1 MSKGDAYKDFIS
13 TCIILR
19 MIFIQIRYIDSSTH
33 THTHTHTQID
43 AMVCE
48 LPSIL
53 VLMNFSIRF
62 RVSQDLHWF
71 ADYLVHV
78 ITN

>member
-19 MIFIQIRYIDSSTH
+19 MIFITIRYIDSSTH
-33 THTHTHTQID
+33 THTHTHIN

-48 LPSIL
+48 LPSML

-71 ADYLVHV
+71 ADYLV

>member
-19 MIFIQIRYIDSSTH
+19 MIFITIRYIDSSTH
-33 THTHTHTQID
+33 THTQIN

-53 VLMNFSIRF
+53 VFMNFSIRF

-71 ADYLVHV
+71 ADYLV